1 MALYTHMQ
9 YTATVL
15 SELGGFKT
23 HTHTHTHTNVHT
35 GNKPQNM
42 KLRGNSGRE
51 IVGWGDQVC
60 VYVCVYMIKTHYTHA
75 RNSQRK
81 DQSLISGSGF
91 LAKNKLIT
99 DLSFKR

>member
-15 SELGGFKT
+15 SELGGFKKK
-23 HTHTHTHTNVHT
+23 HTHTNVHT

-60 VYVCVYMIKTHYTHA
+60 VCVH
-75 RNSQRK
+75 
-81 DQSLISGSGF
+81 DQNTLDSCTKFSKKGPESYFWFWLFG
-91 LAKNKLIT
+91 KEQT
-99 DLSFKR
+99 YH